1 MHFFKGGQ
9 EAEGEGVACHTTC
22 RHRILTRVKEKE
34 KEEGKGGGEWG
45 KGGVAT
51 ICRHRILTRI
61 EEKGGGGE
69 KGEGREKGGRRR
81 EKERRRA
88 CLRYAGTGY
97 CRG

>member
-51 ICRHRILTRI
+51 KKGGGRKTGGGVLKGREGVGTICRHRILTRV
-61 EEKGGGGE
+61 EEKGWRKE
-69 KGEGREKGGRRR
+69 DGRG
-81 EKERRRA
+81 
-88 CLRYAGTGY
+88 C
-97 CRG
+97 